1 MRSRRGPPSF
11 HLFYSLRHAMLAR
24 VATIVLAS
32 AATFAHGATIDV
44 ERRDA
49 FTDCLSNGSPSGAV
63 VTPSSSNYGSARAAF
78 NQRLSFKPAALVF
91 PSSPQDVQK
100 YVKCAASAGVAV
112 VARSGGH
119 SYAAYG
125 VGGQD
130 GALVVDLSKMKSFS
144 IDSSGAAKIQSG
156 GCSLRWSFVGGQ
168 DGALVVDLSKMK
180 SFSIDSSGAA
190 KIQTGN
196 RLGEVAQKLWDNGQ
210 RALPHGTC
218 PYVGSGGH
226 AAFGGYGPYSRVA
239 GLLHDRITA
248 AEVVLAN
255 GTLTT
260 ASTSQNADLFWAFQ
274 NADLFWALRGA
285 GASYGIVTQWT
296 FATLAAPTTVIGY
309 SIDYSSTLSASKIA
323 GLLNAWQ
330 SLAMSAPKEMAMIA
344 VVGPD
349 GDGGL
354 YLQFTGDYYG
364 YKSSFNSVTS
374 NWASKLS
381 PGKITS
387 KTYNWY
393 DSLVATDG
401 PLSVTSPGPKD
412 TFFAKSLFTKQAVT
426 SSQWTSFLNYL
437 NNEGANSDTDWFVE
451 IDLYGGQ
458 ITSQGADSTSFA
470 HRDAI
475 LSFQLYANSKNLQ
488 PPFPSDGV
496 SFVNG
501 MLNALEPN
509 PRAAYVNYVDP
520 TLTDSQWKT
529 QYYGSRYSRLSSIKR
544 AVDPNNVFRF
554 PQSIG
559 LN

>member
-1 MRSRRGPPSF
+1 MWT
-11 HLFYSLRHAMLAR
+11 R
-24 VATIVLAS
+24 VVSVVLAS
-32 AATFAHGATIDV
+32 AVTLASGAALEV
-44 ERRDA
+44 ERRSA
-49 FTDCLSNGSPSGAV
+49 FTDCLSNGGPSGSV

-78 NQRLSFKPAALVF
+78 NQRLSYQPAAIVY

-100 YVKCAASAGVAV
+100 YVNCAASSGIAIVG
-112 VARSGGH
+112 RSGGH

-130 GALVVDLSKMKSFS
+130 GALVIDLKNMKSFS
-144 IDSSGAAKIQSG
+144 IDGSG
-156 GCSLRWSFVGGQ
+156 V
-168 DGALVVDLSKMK
+168 
-180 SFSIDSSGAA
+180 A

-196 RLGEVAQKLWDNGQ
+196 KLGDVAQKLWDNGQ

-218 PYVGSGGH
+218 PYVGTGGH
-226 AAFGGYGPYSRVA
+226 AAFGGFGPYSRVA

-260 ASTSQNADLFWAFQ
+260 ASASQNQ
-274 NADLFWALRGA
+274 DLFWALRGA

-296 FATLAAPTTVIGY
+296 FATLAAPSTVIGY

-323 GLLNAWQ
+323 SLLGTWQ
-330 SLAMSAPKEMAMIA
+330 SLAIAAPKEMAMVA
-344 VVGPD
+344 VLGKD

-364 YKSSFNSVTS
+364 SKSSFNSVTADWTS
-374 NWASKLS
+374 ELS
-381 PGKITS
+381 PGKITA

-401 PLSVTSPGPKD
+401 PLSTANPEPKD
-412 TFFAKSLFTKQAVT
+412 TFFAKSLFTKQVLTA
-426 SSQWTSFLNYL
+426 SRWTSFVSYL
-437 NNEGANSDTDWFVE
+437 SNQGVASNTDWFVE
-451 IDLYGGQ
+451 IDLYGGAVA
-458 ITSQGADSTSFA
+458 SQGADSTSFA
-470 HRDAI
+470 HRDAL
-475 LSFQLYANSKNLQ
+475 LSFQLYASSSNMQ
-488 PPFPSDGV
+488 PPYPSGGI

-501 MLNALEPN
+501 MLNALDPN
-509 PRAAYVNYVDP
+509 PQAAYVNYVDP
-520 TLTDSQWKT
+520 TLTDSQWKS
-529 QYYGSRYSRLSSIKR
+529 QYYGSHYSRLSSIKR

>member
-1 MRSRRGPPSF
+1 
-11 HLFYSLRHAMLAR
+11 MLAR
-24 VATIVLAS
+24 VATIVLAGVV
-32 AATFAHGATIDV
+32 TFASGATIDV

-78 NQRLSFKPAALVF
+78 NQRLSFKPAAIVF

-100 YVKCAASAGVAV
+100 YVNCAASAGVAV
-112 VARSGGH
+112 VGRSGGH

-125 VGGQD
+125 VGGQN

-144 IDSSGAAKIQSG
+144 INGSG
-156 GCSLRWSFVGGQ
+156 V
-168 DGALVVDLSKMK
+168 
-180 SFSIDSSGAA
+180 A
-190 KIQTGN
+190 KIQTGH

-260 ASTSQNADLFWAFQ
+260 ASASQNE
-274 NADLFWALRGA
+274 DLFWALRGA

-296 FATLAAPTTVIGY
+296 FATLAAPSTVIGY

-323 GLLNAWQ
+323 SLLGAWQ
-330 SLAMSAPKEMAMIA
+330 SLAMSAPKEMAMIG

-364 YKSSFNSVTS
+364 SKSSFNSATS
-374 NWASKLS
+374 NWASELS
-381 PGKITS
+381 PGKITA

-393 DSLVATDG
+393 DSLIATDG

-412 TFFAKSLFTKQAVT
+412 TFFAKSLFTKQAVS

-437 NNEGANSDTDWFVE
+437 YNQGANSDTDWFVE
-451 IDLYGGQ
+451 IDLYGGE
-458 ITSQGADSTSFA
+458 IATQGADATSFA

-488 PPFPSDGV
+488 PPFPSDGI
-496 SFVNG
+496 SFVDG

-509 PRAAYVNYVDP
+509 PQAAYVNYVDP
-520 TLTDSQWKT
+520 TLTNSQWKT
-529 QYYGSRYSRLSSIKR
+529 QYYGSHYSRLSSIKR
-544 AVDPNNVFRF
+544 TVDPNNVFRF

>member
-1 MRSRRGPPSF
+1 
-11 HLFYSLRHAMLAR
+11 MLAR

-32 AATFAHGATIDV
+32 AATFAYGATIDV

-49 FTDCLSNGSPSGAV
+49 FTDCLLNGSPSGAV
-63 VTPSSSNYGSARAAF
+63 VTPSSSNYGSTRAAF
-78 NQRLSFKPAALVF
+78 NQRLSFKPVAIVF

-100 YVKCAASAGVAV
+100 YVKCAASVGVAAV
-112 VARSGGH
+112 GRSGGH

-144 IDSSGAAKIQSG
+144 IDDSG
-156 GCSLRWSFVGGQ
+156 V
-168 DGALVVDLSKMK
+168 
-180 SFSIDSSGAA
+180 A
-190 KIQTGN
+190 KIQTGH

-260 ASTSQNADLFWAFQ
+260 ASTSQNADLFWA
-274 NADLFWALRGA
+274 LRGA

-296 FATLAAPTTVIGY
+296 FATLAAPPTVIGY
-309 SIDYSSTLSASKIA
+309 SIDFSSTLSASKIA
-323 GLLNAWQ
+323 TLLGVWQ
-330 SLAMSAPKEMAMIA
+330 SLAMSAPKEMAMIG

-364 YKSSFNSVTS
+364 SKSSFDSVTS
-374 NWASKLS
+374 TWASKLS
-381 PGKITS
+381 PGKITA

-401 PLSVTSPGPKD
+401 PLSVTSPEPKD

-426 SSQWTSFLNYL
+426 SSRWTSFLNYL
-437 NNEGANSDTDWFVE
+437 YNQGANSDTDWFVE
-451 IDLYGGQ
+451 IDLYGGE
-458 ITSQGADSTSFA
+458 ITTQGADATSFA

-488 PPFPSDGV
+488 PPFPSDGI

-509 PRAAYVNYVDP
+509 PQAAYVNYVDP

-529 QYYGSRYSRLSSIKR
+529 QYYGSHYSRLSSIKR